1 MRLGIPQLDKFLG
14 DIQPG
19 STVLVS
25 TIGELG
31 IEIVITA
38 IKENREKSV
47 VFVTPRIRKQ
57 LEQIPKL
64 RDISYFTL
72 GEDFAPQ
79 ELFEITRIGRE
90 ILKNYMV
97 GVLFLQPL
105 LIFHSPDMVYRVFS
119 ELSDIALRHDLILIS
134 IIDKRL
140 VDERTLASFEESATH
155 VIDIVEV
162 VEGFRVIRGLRIKK
176 SPRGSTDFYRL
187 EIVNGKIIIGE
198 AIE

>member
-79 ELFEITRIGRE
+79 ELFEITHIGRE

-198 AIE
+198 AIG